1 MIRDSVLCNFVQ
13 PSLATIKLRLIEA
26 ADLIGRLEGVAK
38 SSCPSLSCA
47 VAAPAIPLEREI
59 FQPSLPFAN
68 STITSSPPL
77 DVLDISPPAA
87 LFTLPSTPPPPPA
100 PTFVP
105 TKTSYGP
112 IFEHTPV
119 SPPSSAAHPVFN
131 WIEERVNSFSEFVDT
146 MWDDTRLAWIKEQVS
161 EMGKRLDNLSGYIL
175 PFLLVLMGIMVLY
188 SVFTMAQRIR
198 RAATGG
204 VDDVKEKVEGPD
216 TPPKHRLQK
225 LGTVLVSP
233 FRHLVSYFL
242 GLVIG
247 FLRVV
252 RSIRSFVLLSLA
264 SLLRRI
270 AYMLPDDQAPATV
283 AASPE
288 VAPIPDPDS
297 VPAPVATVEDHPSE
311 STPPSVTPTPSPD
324 SSSSRPSTVVLQS
337 ELEKRYGMA
346 IMTAGAR
353 RPKPKALTKKP
364 ELGRELD

>member
-47 VAAPAIPLEREI
+47 VAAPAIPLEREL

-68 STITSSPPL
+68 SSFTSSPPS
-77 DVLDISPPAA
+77 DVLDISPRAA

-100 PTFVP
+100 PTSVP

-119 SPPSSAAHPVFN
+119 PSPSTTAHPAFN
-131 WIEERVNSFSEFVDT
+131 WIEEKANSFSEFVDT
-146 MWDDTRLAWIKEQVS
+146 TWGDARLAWIKERAS
-161 EMGKRLDNLSGYIL
+161 EMGKWLDNLSGYIL
-175 PFLLVLMGIMVLY
+175 PFLLVLMGIIVLY
-188 SVFTMAQRIR
+188 SAFTMAQRIR

-204 VDDVKEKVEGPD
+204 VDDVKERVEGPD
-216 TPPKHRLQK
+216 TPPKHCLQK

-233 FRHLVSYFL
+233 FRSLVAYLL
-242 GLVIG
+242 GLVIC
-247 FLRVV
+247 FLSIL
-252 RSIRSFVLLSLA
+252 RSIRRFVLLSLA

-283 AASPE
+283 AASP
-288 VAPIPDPDS
+288 VPDPDPVS
-297 VPAPVATVEDHPSE
+297 TVSAPVAIVEDHPSG
-311 STPPSVTPTPSPD
+311 STPPSVTSTPSPD
-324 SSSSRPSTVVLQS
+324 SSSSRPSTVVLPS
-337 ELEKRYGMA
+337 ELEKRYGKA
-346 IMTAGAR
+346 IKTAGAR
-353 RPKPKALTKKP
+353 RPSNGKPKA
-364 ELGRELD
+364 